1 VSSALVEPD
10 LDEERQKSAAY
21 DGANGSD
28 DERRQRALPIVR
40 LQHGI
45 ARPLRIIIDGDGLS
59 RAVMARGFF
68 RKFAKAVDRGP
79 SPIRR
84 GADEVKERDYA
95 ADMIFQGAF
104 EEMQLKD
111 KSVDPSKL
119 AASLG
124 FAGRSIKTLETG
136 CEIDFHFVD
145 TATAEIGLND
155 NVYTLKKQ

>member
-1 VSSALVEPD
+1 MIGRIAEIEHTAACWLPVSSALVEPD

-45 ARPLRIIIDGDGLS
+45 ARPLRIVIDGDGLS

-68 RKFAKAVDRGP
+68 RKFAKAVDRGR

-84 GADEVKERDYA
+84 GAHEVALADLVSIAQIDLIAMDFANERLVVIALILD
-95 ADMIFQGAF
+95 
-104 EEMQLKD
+104 
-111 KSVDPSKL
+111 
-119 AASLG
+119 
-124 FAGRSIKTLETG
+124 
-136 CEIDFHFVD
+136 
-145 TATAEIGLND
+145 GLLD
-155 NVYTLKKQ
+155 HARG